1 MSIRCM
7 DGHITPEEW
16 ERIEAFAQKPSYLR
30 RPEHLLPEEATE
42 GDESVTEQWQATNRD
57 VS

>member
-1 MSIRCM
+1 M

-42 GDESVTEQWQATNRD
+42 SDESVDGAVAGD
-57 VS
+57 